1 MSPLFLAL
9 IAVAVLAVVFLFV
22 LRARSSPAPP
32 APEKYQLG
40 DVTVETL
47 RLYNGYDWSKPPL
60 VAVKGKVYD
69 VSNKYELYGP
79 GKPKNAY
86 AGREVARALA
96 LDSLEEKDLGADLE
110 GLTPEQL
117 QRLEEAVAEF
127 ERTHDHVG
135 QVVPLREFTAAQLG
149 LHDGS
154 DPSLPLYLSIK
165 GVVYDITKGKQYY
178 GPDGIYP
185 FAGKEVARAF
195 ALFSTE
201 LSDCNDNLEGLS
213 YAEMDNL
220 RDWIGKFNYK
230 YPIVGKLV
238 G

>member
-1 MSPLFLAL
+1 MSPLLQAL

-96 LDSLEEKDLGADLE
+96 LDYLEEKDLGADLE
-110 GLTPEQL
+110 GLTPKQL
-117 QRLEEAVAEF
+117 QRLEEAVA
-127 ERTHDHVG
+127 D
-135 QVVPLREFTAAQLG
+135 
-149 LHDGS
+149 
-154 DPSLPLYLSIK
+154 
-165 GVVYDITKGKQYY
+165 
-178 GPDGIYP
+178 
-185 FAGKEVARAF
+185 
-195 ALFSTE
+195 
-201 LSDCNDNLEGLS
+201 NDNLEGLA
-213 YAEMDNL
+213 YAEMGNL

-230 YPIVGKLV
+230 YPIVGKVV